1 MGLLIGPTGTF
12 GNTMTIELL
21 SQPAATAAKIQMDL
35 GDVVTAEVGAMIAM
49 SPQITVETTSRS
61 RGGSGGFLKGVKR
74 MFSGEN
80 FFLNHFTSHQDG
92 SEIILGPSLIG
103 DVAHHQLNN
112 ATLIVQSSGWLAAC
126 GKIDIDT
133 TWQGLGAALFGGE
146 GLFWV
151 KCSGQ
156 GDVLLNS
163 FGAIY
168 EIEVDGEYCV
178 DTSHIVA
185 YEETLNF
192 SISKASSGW
201 VSSFMSGEGF
211 VCNFQGRGKIYCQ
224 THAPGDFGKNLGP
237 KLKPVRE

>member
-1 MGLLIGPTGTF
+1 MGLLIGPTGIF

-21 SQPAATAAKIQMDL
+21 SQPAATAAKIRMNQ

-49 SPQITVETTSRS
+49 SPDIYVETTSKS

-80 FFLNHFTSHQDG
+80 FFLNHFTSRQDNT
-92 SEIILGPSLIG
+92 EIILGPSLIG
-103 DVAHHQLNN
+103 DIAHHTLND
-112 ATLIVQSSGWLAAC
+112 ATLLVQSSGWLAAC
-126 GKIDIDT
+126 GEIEIDT
-133 TWQGLGAALFGGE
+133 AWQGLGAALFGGE
-146 GLFWV
+146 GIFWV

-168 EIEVDGEYCV
+168 EVDVDGEYCV

-192 SISKASSGW
+192 SISKSSTSW
-201 VSSFMSGEGF
+201 LSSFLSGEGF
-211 VCNFQGRGKIYCQ
+211 VCNFKGRGKIYCQ
-224 THAPGDFGKNLGP
+224 THAPSGFGKAIGP
-237 KLKPVRE
+237 KLKPISS